1 MSEGI
6 CSKNF
11 KSWLGAMVEYF
22 KVFIF
27 IPDLEVIL
35 ATTPDHFRQF
45 NNLGIID
52 CSEVFIET
60 PKNLEL
66 QSATWS
72 EYKHHNTIKFLVC
85 VHPNSSIIYI
95 SECYT
100 GRISDKALTR
110 ESDFLDKLPSYSS
123 IIADMGL
130 NLFDECTARNIY
142 FIVPP
147 RKMRCFTD
155 DPFRSKQKKCN
166 S

>member
-1 MSEGI
+1 M
-6 CSKNF
+6 
-11 KSWLGAMVEYF
+11 AEYF
-22 KVFIF
+22 KVFVF

-72 EYKHHNTIKFLVC
+72 EYKHDNTIKFLVC
-85 VHPNSSIIYI
+85 VHPNSSIIFI

-100 GRISDKALTR
+100 GRISDKALTK
-110 ESDFLDKLPSYSS
+110 ESGFLDELPSYSS
-123 IIADMGL
+123 IMADKGL

-142 FIVPP
+142 FIVPS
-147 RKMRCFTD
+147 RKTRCFTD